1 MVVLEDDIELS
12 PYWLIWLHLAAAAFH
27 LPGAEA
33 SQRARGIV
41 GISLC
46 TPRLDEISVTRD
58 PAAPHLRRWPA
69 SLHVAAP
76 AYLMQLPSS
85 WGALYFRHALRRF
98 EAFYQLRTVPQLY
111 SFAREA
117 EGGSAA
123 REASEPVLALPN
135 SRANGWPRSWKRFFL
150 DWMVAEGL
158 VMLYPSLPEEAPFQH
173 DA

>member
-1 MVVLEDDIELS
+1 M
-12 PYWLIWLHLAAAAFH
+12 
-27 LPGAEA
+27 
-33 SQRARGIV
+33 

-46 TPRLDEISVTRD
+46 TPRLDEISVV
-58 PAAPHLRRWPA
+58 PHQRRWPA

-85 WGALYFRHALRRF
+85 WGALYFRSALRRF
-98 EAFYQLRTVPQLY
+98 ETFYRQRTVPLLY

-117 EGGSAA
+117 KGGTAA
-123 REASEPVLALPN
+123 REASEPMLALPN

-158 VMLYPSLPEEAPFQH
+158 
-173 DA
+173 